1 MLTNGTLIIKVHRI
15 ETYFVEDKHHEKMH
29 AVRFAMG
36 KSEIQTKFRKHDA
49 KIDEMLTLHV
59 KDAVADAKLT
69 LEVLQKPKKSLVA
82 TQQSL
87 VDLQKTRLERKV
99 IFTFGPKWES
109 NTVQVFF
116 TVDWKC
122 SDKTLATIDVLRR
135 PRFMRVSYYYDTY
148 KTVYNYM
155 TSFRVVAP
163 FARFRESIANTVLTT
178 VAGKT
183 LFEIDEAW
191 QFVLEKKDRV
201 VETAVKAKKF
211 ATEKVSAASS
221 AVYNTVAGAAEHAS
235 STTYGVIKG
244 VTITL
249 LSYVPVMGPKLV
261 V

>member
-15 ETYFVEDKHHEKMH
+15 ETYFMADKHHEKMH

-36 KSEIQTKFRKHDA
+36 NNQIQTKFRKHDA

-82 TQQSL
+82 T
-87 VDLQKTRLERKV
+87 
-99 IFTFGPKWES
+99 
-109 NTVQVFF
+109 
-116 TVDWKC
+116 
-122 SDKTLATIDVLRR
+122 DKTLATIDVLRR

-148 KTVYNYM
+148 KIVYNYM

-163 FARFRESIANTVLTT
+163 FARFRESIANAVLTT

-191 QFVLEKKDRV
+191 VGPHLNALDGKVDDAISSVVTMLCNGEQFVLEKKDRV

-235 STTYGVIKG
+235 STTYGIIKG